1 MVTRP
6 VTGTAASLVEAP
18 APQQREAAV
27 QARVAE
33 LEQLLGDPRDP
44 DNPFGHDA
52 LLAADDRSELLP
64 SAEDALT
71 GFGLNHEFV
80 PEDLGGRLARV
91 DTLARVLR
99 PVFRRDASLALG
111 YGVTSFLAAV
121 AVWAAGTPEQRRWT
135 ADLLLGGGRLAIAYH
150 ELAHGNDFV
159 RNEFTALPDGAGFRL
174 DGRKEVINNAG
185 RAEALVLFSRTAK
198 EAGARSHSVLLVDK
212 SVLPADRFEHLP
224 RYRTVGVKGCEI
236 GGFHFRDCPLPGDAL
251 VGGLGEGV
259 SRSPCGPSRSPAAPS
274 PRWCWRAP
282 TRRCAPWSASP
293 STGSCTAVP
302 CWRSRMPGRPW
313 PAPSP
318 TC

>member
-1 MVTRP
+1 MLKDNSSRP
-6 VTGTAASLVEAP
+6 QPGLDPDAAP
-18 APQQREAAV
+18 AQPAGLRSVDPAEVAI

-80 PEDLGGRLARV
+80 PVELGGRLARV

-135 ADLLLGGGRLAIAYH
+135 ADLLM
-150 ELAHGNDFV
+150 
-159 RNEFTALPDGAGFRL
+159 GA
-174 DGRKEVINNAG
+174 AG
-185 RAEALVLFSRTAK
+185 
-198 EAGARSHSVLLVDK
+198 
-212 SVLPADRFEHLP
+212 
-224 RYRTVGVKGCEI
+224 
-236 GGFHFRDCPLPGDAL
+236 
-251 VGGLGEGV
+251 
-259 SRSPCGPSRSPAAPS
+259 
-274 PRWCWRAP
+274 W
-282 TRRCAPWSASP
+282 
-293 STGSCTAVP
+293 
-302 CWRSRMPGRPW
+302 
-313 PAPSP
+313 PSP
-318 TC
+318 TTSWHTATTSSATSSPRSPTAPASGWTAARK